1 MINIKSLPL
10 RLLQVKFGHMYA
22 INLFSSSK
30 ILKNTHT
37 NKRNLKGD
45 ATLKNYFN
53 KRSEM

>member
-10 RLLQVKFGHMYA
+10 RLLQVKFDHMYA

-30 ILKNTHT
+30 IIKNTHT